1 MKKLLGTLTIFTF
14 LFAWV
19 SAEYKATIKNY
30 GEVEWKITYSNELD
44 FEISRDDYKVEA
56 SWNEYEKSDF
66 KYYKLVKSYT
76 HDNPVY
82 PNDTAVFVGMTAQD
96 DENTFK
102 DWSTKVGYFRVC
114 VVKTDESIV
123 CSNVEKLSAY
133 EQEKKYEK
141 KPVENCIQM
150 IQPAYHPVTWECR
163 DFSTPCSV
171 KTGWKKVNSCDAKE
185 VILKQEQYNDRKNTI
200 SNKKDEDANEI
211 KVEKDNIQEEYMLNR
226 VMKKRA
232 DSAVNSLINNLEK
245 QKISTEKKWE
255 KLEVILTKL
264 DSLEEKLSSA
274 QAVWLVKY
282 LKAELK
288 IKKEMF
294 EQVDDIEEIF
304 NIISD

>member
-1 MKKLLGTLTIFTF
+1 MRKFLSLLCIWIFGF
-14 LFAWV
+14 VWV
-19 SAEYKATIKNY
+19 SAEYDKSVLDNQKVKT
-30 GEVEWKITYSNELD
+30 KIIYDNNID
-44 FEISRDDYKVEA
+44 FEISRDGYEVEA
-56 SWNEYEKSDF
+56 SWEEYEKSDF

-82 PNDTAVFVGMTAQD
+82 PNDTTVFVGMTSDD

-114 VVKTDESIV
+114 IVKTDESIV

-133 EQEKKYEK
+133 EEKKEYQK
-141 KPVENCIQM
+141 QPVENCIQM
-150 IQPAYHPVTWECR
+150 IQPAYHPVTWECKE
-163 DFSTPCSV
+163 FSTPCSV

-185 VILKQEQYNDRKNTI
+185 VILKQEQYNDRKNNSSDDEVDEDI
-200 SNKKDEDANEI
+200 EKDE
-211 KVEKDNIQEEYMLNR
+211 IQEKYMLDR

-255 KLEVILTKL
+255 KLEVIITKL
-264 DSLEEKLSSA
+264 DSLEEKLSST

-304 NIISD
+304 NIISE

>member
-1 MKKLLGTLTIFTF
+1 MKKLLGILTICGF
-14 LFAWV
+14 LFVWV
-19 SAEYKATIKNY
+19 SAEYKDTTKEY
-30 GEVEWKITYSNELD
+30 KETEKKITYSNELD
-44 FEISRDDYKVEA
+44 FEISRDDYEVEA
-56 SWNEYEKSDF
+56 NWNEYEKSDF

-82 PNDTAVFVGMTAQD
+82 PNDTTVFVGMSAQD

-123 CSNVEKLSAY
+123 CSNVEKLAAY
-133 EQEKKYEK
+133 QQEKEYEK

-163 DFSTPCSV
+163 EFSTPCSV

-185 VILKQEQYNDRKNTI
+185 VISKQEAYNDRKNNSSDDDDDEKLEKEEI
-200 SNKKDEDANEI
+200 S
-211 KVEKDNIQEEYMLNR
+211 EEYMLDR

-232 DSAVNSLINNLEK
+232 DSAVNSLVWSLEK
-245 QKISTEKKWE
+245 QKIATEKKLE
-255 KLEVILTKL
+255 KLETIIIKL
-264 DSLEEKLSSA
+264 DALEEKLSSK
-274 QAVWLVKY
+274 QAIWLVKY
-282 LKAELK
+282 LKIELK
-288 IKKEMF
+288 SKKEMF

-304 NIISD
+304 NMLWEK

>member
-19 SAEYKATIKNY
+19 SAEYKTTIKNY

-44 FEISRDDYKVEA
+44 FEISRDGYEVEA
-56 SWNEYEKSDF
+56 SWDEYEKSDF

-82 PNDTAVFVGMTAQD
+82 PNDTTVFVGMNAQD

-114 VVKTDESIV
+114 VVKTDESIE

-133 EQEKKYEK
+133 EKEKEYEK

-163 DFSTPCSV
+163 EFSTPCSV
-171 KTGWKKVNSCDAKE
+171 KAGWKKVNSCDEKE
-185 VILKQEQYNDRKNTI
+185 VILQQEAYNDRKNNSSDDDDEEEKTEKEEI
-200 SNKKDEDANEI
+200 S
-211 KVEKDNIQEEYMLNR
+211 EEYMLDRN
-226 VMKKRA
+226 MKKRA
-232 DSAVNSLINNLEK
+232 DVAVNSLVRSLEK
-245 QKISTEKKWE
+245 QKISVDKKLE
-255 KLEVILTKL
+255 KLEVIIEKL
-264 DSLEEKLSSA
+264 DALEEKLSSK

-282 LKAELK
+282 LKVELEA
-288 IKKEMF
+288 KKEMF

-304 NIISD
+304 NVLWEK